1 MTGRDLESSA
11 GLPGDSVETKMPIRA
26 PTVKKNAWLFTAAI
40 VQPRTQT
47 LIAAKAIGP
56 RLPTRSPSTTSE

>member
-1 MTGRDLESSA
+1 MNGRDFESSEF

-40 VQPRTQT
+40 VQPM
-47 LIAAKAIGP
+47 
-56 RLPTRSPSTTSE
+56 TRRSSL

>member
-1 MTGRDLESSA
+1 MNGRDNLESSD

-40 VQPRTQT
+40 VQPMTHT
-47 LIAAKAIGP
+47 LITVNAKA
-56 RLPTRSPSTTSE
+56 LH

>member
-1 MTGRDLESSA
+1 MNGRDFESSEF
-11 GLPGDSVETKMPIRA
+11 GLPGDSVDTKMPIRA

-47 LIAAKAIGP
+47 LIAVNANGP
-56 RLPTRSPSTTSE
+56 KLP